1 MKKNMTII
9 ALVFAIPLIAFGVLS
24 NSNSTTA
31 KPNVGVVETGGVP
44 VSVGKP
50 QVIKFSSAMCLDCQT
65 MNKLFKEVFPKYND
79 RIVLTEVHVQD
90 GKAFTGELIKKY
102 NVTLVPTMIFLDSNN
117 NQVKRIEGAIEQAEL
132 ENYLE
137 GLK

>member
-9 ALVFAIPLIAFGVLS
+9 ALVFALPLVAFGVLS
-24 NSNSTTA
+24 SNNETTA
-31 KPNVGVVETGGVP
+31 KPKVGVTEAEEVP

-65 MNKLFKEVFPKYND
+65 MNKLFKEVFPKYNE

-117 NQVKRIEGAIEQAEL
+117 KQVKRIEGAIEKVEL

>member
-1 MKKNMTII
+1 
-9 ALVFAIPLIAFGVLS
+9 
-24 NSNSTTA
+24 
-31 KPNVGVVETGGVP
+31 
-44 VSVGKP
+44 
-50 QVIKFSSAMCLDCQT
+50 
-65 MNKLFKEVFPKYND
+65 MNKLFKEVFPKYNE

-117 NQVKRIEGAIEQAEL
+117 NQVKRIEGAIEKVEL

>member
-1 MKKNMTII
+1 MKKNMII
-9 ALVFAIPLIAFGVLS
+9 VALVFAIPLIAFAVL
-24 NSNSTTA
+24 NNANTTTA
-31 KPNVGVVETGGVP
+31 KTSVNVEQKTDDLIAM
-44 VSVGKP
+44 GKP

-65 MNKLFKEVFPKYND
+65 MNKLFKEVFPKYNE

-90 GKAFTGELIKKY
+90 GNAFTGELIKKY

-117 NQVKRIEGAIEQAEL
+117 RQVKRIEGAIEKSEL
-132 ENYLE
+132 EGYLE

>member
-1 MKKNMTII
+1 MIII
-9 ALVFAIPLIAFGVLS
+9 ALVFAIPLIVFAVL
-24 NSNSTTA
+24 NNANTTTA
-31 KPNVGVVETGGVP
+31 KTGVNVEQKTDDLIAM
-44 VSVGKP
+44 GKP

-65 MNKLFKEVFPKYND
+65 MNKLFKEVFPKYNE

-90 GKAFTGELIKKY
+90 GNAFTGELIKKY

-117 NQVKRIEGAIEQAEL
+117 RQVKRIEGAIEKNEL
-132 ENYLE
+132 EGYLE

>member
-79 RIVLTEVHVQD
+79 RIVLTEHIAVQD
-90 GKAFTGELIKKY
+90 LISVARFVLLPEDDLNLACLLKCPLFKISEEELFEQFAFCL
-102 NVTLVPTMIFLDSNN
+102 LVQL
-117 NQVKRIEGAIEQAEL
+117 
-132 ENYLE
+132 
-137 GLK
+137 

>member
-9 ALVFAIPLIAFGVLS
+9 ALIFAIPLLAFAVLN

-31 KPNVGVVETGGVP
+31 KPNIGNEH
-44 VSVGKP
+44 SAENILAMGKP

-102 NVTLVPTMIFLDSNN
+102 NVTLVPTMIFLDSDNK
-117 NQVKRIEGAIEQAEL
+117 QVKRIEGAIERAEL

>member
-1 MKKNMTII
+1 MKKNMIII
-9 ALVFAIPLIAFGVLS
+9 ALVFAIPLIAFAVL
-24 NSNSTTA
+24 NNANTTTA
-31 KPNVGVVETGGVP
+31 KTGVNVEQKTDDLIAM
-44 VSVGKP
+44 GKP

-65 MNKLFKEVFPKYND
+65 MNKLFKEVFPKYNE

-90 GKAFTGELIKKY
+90 GNAFTGELIKKY

-117 NQVKRIEGAIEQAEL
+117 RQVKRIEGAIEKNEL
-132 ENYLE
+132 EGYLE